1 MSAQPLEPV
10 PTAADLPVG
19 VTPAPDA
26 AVGDTPPDVR
36 SLDLKTKQ
44 RLYHDWEAGNYDTKF
59 SISYDQRCIDYARDR
74 FRKVVPEGAGF
85 GQVLEVGAGTG
96 FFLINLALAGCLDG
110 ADLHATD
117 LSDRMLEVCRRNG
130 EEHGLQ
136 VATRQGDAE
145 ALPYADGTFDLVIGH
160 AFIHHLPVPG
170 AALQEMARV
179 LKPGGT
185 LVIAGEPTEIGDRL
199 SWLVKDA
206 TWKSF
211 RAVTALPGLR
221 RIRKPSITDAG
232 GTATDEVL
240 ARLEH
245 EVDLHTFRPKDVE
258 KMARLSGLREVSVVT
273 EELTANW
280 VGWSVRTIEGAVRPG
295 LLGRRWALAAFYSYL
310 ALHRFDD
317 EVLSRVLPRALFYNL
332 ILHAR
337 KPYTR

>member
-10 PTAADLPVG
+10 PAAS
-19 VTPAPDA
+19 
-26 AVGDTPPDVR
+26 DTPPDVR
-36 SLDLKTKQ
+36 RLDLKAKQ
-44 RLYHDWEAGNYDTKF
+44 RAYHDWESRNYDSKF

-96 FFLINLALAGCLDG
+96 FFLINLALAGCVDG
-110 ADLHATD
+110 AELHATD
-117 LSDRMLEVCRRNG
+117 LSDGMLEVCRRNG
-130 EEHGLQ
+130 EEHGLD

-145 ALPYADGTFDLVIGH
+145 ALPYEDATFDLVIGH

-185 LVIAGEPTEIGDRL
+185 LVIAGEPTELGDRL
-199 SWLVKDA
+199 SWMVKNA

-211 RAVTALPGLR
+211 RAVTALPGLQGL
-221 RIRKPSITDAG
+221 RKPSITESG

-258 KMARLSGLREVSVVT
+258 KMARLAGLTEVSVVT

-295 LLGRRWALAAFYSYL
+295 LLGPRWAYAAFHSYL

-317 EVLSRVLPRALFYNL
+317 EVLARVLPRELFYNL

-337 KPYTR
+337 RPYTT

>member
-1 MSAQPLEPV
+1 MSAEPIEPSTA
-10 PTAADLPVG
+10 PTTGAG
-19 VTPAPDA
+19 DA
-26 AVGDTPPDVR
+26 APDVR
-36 SLDLKTKQ
+36 GLDIKAKQ
-44 RLYHDWEAGNYDTKF
+44 RVYHDWESRTYDSKF

-74 FRKVVPEGAGF
+74 FRKVIPEGAGF

-96 FFLINLALAGCLDG
+96 FFLINLALAGCVEG
-110 ADLHATD
+110 AQLHATD
-117 LSDRMLEVCRRNG
+117 LSEGMLEVCRRNG
-130 EEHGLQ
+130 TEHGLDI
-136 VATRQGDAE
+136 ATRQGDAE
-145 ALPYADGTFDLVIGH
+145 SLPYEDASFDLVIGH

-185 LVIAGEPTEIGDRL
+185 LVIAGEPTEIGDKL
-199 SWLVKDA
+199 SWVVKNA
-206 TWKSF
+206 TWRTF
-211 RAVTALPGLR
+211 RAVTALPGLTGLR
-221 RIRKPSITDAG
+221 RPSITASG
-232 GTATDEVL
+232 GTEADEVL

-258 KMARLSGLREVSVVT
+258 KMARLAGLTEVSVVT

-295 LLGRRWALAAFYSYL
+295 LLGPRWAYAAFYSYL

-317 EVLSRVLPRALFYNL
+317 EVLARVLPRELFYNL

-337 KPYTR
+337 KPYDR